1 MCSYFLLEKNMK
13 IKTFLFAI
21 ISAYV
26 VISKTDL
33 NIMPSLVTWLS
44 CCVILSIAIKI
55 KGHTQEGLQ
64 IYMTPMGKQSQF
76 VKIDCSNEYILDV
89 ITKLTVT
96 VAFGYLAIAL
106 MHKFM

>member
-1 MCSYFLLEKNMK
+1 MK

-21 ISAYV
+21 ISTYL
-26 VISKTDL
+26 VIKTGF
-33 NIMPSLVTWLS
+33 NIIPSLVTWLS

-55 KGHTQEGLQ
+55 KGHTQDGLQ
-64 IYMTPMGKQSQF
+64 TYMTPMGKQSQF

-89 ITKLTVT
+89 ITKLTAT